1 MIDRCLSIFLHPAPS
16 LITPPCSCL
25 HDCRWFGVF
34 CSGGAR
40 YDAKMDGS
48 NARVGT
54 AIVFKDKAKLF
65 AAAMEAS
72 NDKSLVAKSF
82 VPHWEQEVSSHGRAC
97 VAFSMDACV
106 PRACRRSARARVCVL
121 AHAAACVV
129 RNSSV
134 CCADTRGLWYCARA
148 AGA

>member
-1 MIDRCLSIFLHPAPS
+1 MFIHAPS
-16 LITPPCSCL
+16 PRAEPDHATLQLTARLPVV
-25 HDCRWFGVF
+25 RRV

-40 YDAKMDGS
+40 YDATMDGS

-82 VPHWEQEVSSHGRAC
+82 VPHWEQEVSSHGLAC

-106 PRACRRSARARVCVL
+106 PRGCWRPARARVC
-121 AHAAACVV
+121 AGPC
-129 RNSSV
+129 SSV
-134 CCADTRGLWYCARA
+134 C
-148 AGA
+148 GAQFVGVLR

>member
-1 MIDRCLSIFLHPAPS
+1 MFIHLPSPRAEPDHATLQLPARLPVV
-16 LITPPCSCL
+16 
-25 HDCRWFGVF
+25 RRV

-40 YDAKMDGS
+40 YDATMDGS

-82 VPHWEQEVSSHGRAC
+82 VPHWEQEVSSHGLAC

-106 PRACRRSARARVCVL
+106 PRGCWRPARARVC
-121 AHAAACVV
+121 ASPC
-129 RNSSV
+129 SSV
-134 CCADTRGLWYCARA
+134 C
-148 AGA
+148 GAQFVGVLR

>member
-1 MIDRCLSIFLHPAPS
+1 MFIHLPSPRAEPDHATLQLPARLPVV
-16 LITPPCSCL
+16 
-25 HDCRWFGVF
+25 RRV

-40 YDAKMDGS
+40 YDATMDGS

-106 PRACRRSARARVCVL
+106 PRGCWRPARARVC
-121 AHAAACVV
+121 AGPC
-129 RNSSV
+129 SSV
-134 CCADTRGLWYCARA
+134 C
-148 AGA
+148 GAQFVGVLR